1 MHALAMADDANR
13 EPGAP
18 IGKDEIDPDLI
29 RLPRG
34 ALQIGLI
41 AAAGVLVLCIAL
53 LVRLRH
59 DVGYARED
67 DTPRPVTAADIVAGK
82 VADNSYVTL
91 EAPPDRAGAVRLR
104 LTKGSDGHRV
114 VAVRGTGDR
123 LWLALPGDAMDHA
136 AQRDDRVSGRLRRL
150 ADVRYAGPLARA
162 LAAYPAPRFITG
174 AELRRARTANAT
186 SVTLID
192 GQPLTLGAD
201 ADVDLSVV
209 DPNAAIVVAALS
221 EGHPTAAAWA
231 EALVAAGVIA
241 AGQAPI
247 SATADLVRWEVRR
260 PDAVAAVQAILDQ
273 AQLSGARTDA
283 SATNLRTRFSAL
295 AVTDAGVTS
304 PAGVIPW
311 SAIDVAAV
319 WAPRPV
325 PAGAW
330 VVLADERPGDYWY
343 MQAIF
348 VGLVLIGALAAWA
361 LVRAVR
367 RQFFDQSG
375 LAR

>member
-67 DTPRPVTAADIVAGK
+67 DTPRPVTAADVVAGK

-348 VGLVLIGALAAWA
+348 VGLVLIGALATWA

>member
-67 DTPRPVTAADIVAGK
+67 DTPRSVTAADIVAGK

-186 SVTLID
+186 AVTLID

-221 EGHPTAAAWA
+221 EAYPTAAAWA
-231 EALVAAGVIA
+231 DALVTAGVIP

-260 PDAVAAVQAILDQ
+260 PDAVAAVQALLDQ

-283 SATNLRTRFSAL
+283 SASNLRTRFSAL
-295 AVTDAGVTS
+295 AVTDAGVAS

>member
-162 LAAYPAPRFITG
+162 LVAYPAPRFITG

-186 SVTLID
+186 AVTLID

-260 PDAVAAVQAILDQ
+260 PDAVAAVQAILDK
-273 AQLSGARTDA
+273 AELSGARTDA
-283 SATNLRTRFSAL
+283 SASNLRTRFSAL
-295 AVTDAGVTS
+295 AVTDAGVAS

-348 VGLVLIGALAAWA
+348 VGLVLIGALATWA

>member
-283 SATNLRTRFSAL
+283 SATNLRTRFTAL

-348 VGLVLIGALAAWA
+348 VGLVLIGALATWA

>member
-283 SATNLRTRFSAL
+283 SASNLRTRFSAL

-348 VGLVLIGALAAWA
+348 VGLVLIGALATWA

>member
-348 VGLVLIGALAAWA
+348 VGLVLIGALATWA

>member
-221 EGHPTAAAWA
+221 EAYPTAAAWA
-231 EALVAAGVIA
+231 DALVTAGVIP

-348 VGLVLIGALAAWA
+348 VGLVLIGALATWA